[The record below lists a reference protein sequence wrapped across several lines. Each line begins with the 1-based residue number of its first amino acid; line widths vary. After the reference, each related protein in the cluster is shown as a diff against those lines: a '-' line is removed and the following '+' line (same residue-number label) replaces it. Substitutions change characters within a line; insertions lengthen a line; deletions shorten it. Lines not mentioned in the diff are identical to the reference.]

1 MTYLQIEHFINLA
14 RYGSFTQAA
23 KHEGI
28 TQSAMSISIKE
39 LENEIGFPL
48 IERGKKPLTLNEY
61 GKVFL
66 TFCRDIQQEMDAI
79 HLEFE
84 ELRGIYSKKVITI
97 GISDINY
104 DSEWLTNLNDFLPGM
119 EIRISE
125 MSRSN
130 IQHKLVDGSLDFG
143 ITNVQADSAD
153 IVSRLLISNP
163 YELLVL
169 ADSPYAGHS
178 VVGPRVLTSIPLIAL
193 PPSLDGRMVDTLA
206 REMGIHL
213 NIVFEGN
220 QDIMIEMFHAGMGG
234 IITSAHNKRQWMVLD
249 ESCYRLLPINSR
261 IRQEIF
267 FLWNKSHYLGKYASA
282 FREYVL
288 NYYHVL

>member
-1 MTYLQIEHFINLA
+1 MTYLQIEHFISLA
-14 RYGSFTQAA
+14 KFGSFTLAA

-39 LENEIGFPL
+39 LENEMGVSL
-48 IERGKKPLTLNEY
+48 IERGQKPMSLNEY

-66 TFCRDIQQEMDAI
+66 SFCRNIQQEMDAI

-84 ELRGIYSKKVITI
+84 EIRGIYSKKVITI
-97 GISDINY
+97 GISDINF
-104 DSEWLTNLNDFLPGM
+104 DSEWLTNLNDLLPGM
-119 EIRISE
+119 EIRILE
-125 MSRSN
+125 MHRSN
-130 IQHKLVDGSLDFG
+130 IQHKLIDGSLDFG
-143 ITNVQADSAD
+143 ITNVQPNHDE
-153 IVSRLLISNP
+153 IISRLLISNP

-169 ADSPYAGHS
+169 ANSPYASHAL
-178 VVGPRVLTSIPLIAL
+178 VGPRVLTSIPLIAL
-193 PPSLDGRMVDTLA
+193 PPSLDGRMVDRLA

-234 IITSAHNKRQWMVLD
+234 IITSAHNKRQWMILD
-249 ESCYRLLPINSR
+249 ESAYRLLPIQCH

-267 FLWNKSHYLGKYASA
+267 FLWNKNHYLGKYASA
-282 FREYVL
+282 VRKYVL
-288 NYYHVL
+288 AYYHVL